1 MNNNFQA
8 PEYMHK
14 QEKFNTRNKRMTD
27 AISNKMK
34 KQEKPLT
41 KEMII
46 VPEEAMDVEEPE

>member
-34 KQEKPLT
+34 KQEKPLM
-41 KEMII
+41 KEMKI